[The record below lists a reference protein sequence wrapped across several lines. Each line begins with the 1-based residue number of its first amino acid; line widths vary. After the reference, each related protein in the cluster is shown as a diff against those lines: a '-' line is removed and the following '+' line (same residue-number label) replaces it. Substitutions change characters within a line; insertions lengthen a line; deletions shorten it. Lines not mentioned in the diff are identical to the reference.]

1 MNCVSGVLV
10 YICGMQLI
18 IGDKTYS
25 SWSLRPW
32 LLLKHYRISF
42 SETLVKLD
50 QSDTTSEIK
59 KFSASGRV
67 PCLVDG
73 DLTIWDSLAIMEY
86 LNEKFPNLQMYPEAL
101 DQRARCR
108 SIVSEMHSGFSD
120 MRRHLSFH
128 AKKSYT
134 NYDLKPAAND
144 IARVQEIWSE
154 ALENSGGPFLFGA
167 FSIADAMYAP
177 VCGRFQTYGVP
188 LKGESRVYCDR
199 IMELPA
205 MKEWYAGA
213 ERED

>member
-18 IGDKTYS
+18 IGDKTLS

-32 LLLKHYRISF
+32 LLMKHYGISF
-42 SETLVKLD
+42 TERLVNLD
-50 QSDTTSEIK
+50 QPGTTSEIK

-67 PCLVDG
+67 PCLIDG
-73 DLTIWDSLAIMEY
+73 ELTIWDSLAIMEY
-86 LNEKFPNLQMYPEAL
+86 LNEKFPKLQMYPEGIS
-101 DQRARCR
+101 QRARCR
-108 SIVSEMHSGFSD
+108 AIVCEMHSGFSD

-128 AKKSYT
+128 AKKRFT

-144 IARVQEIWSE
+144 IARVQEIWNE
-154 ALENSGGPFLFGA
+154 ALEKSGGPFLFGA

-188 LKGESRVYCDR
+188 LSGRLQMYCDR
-199 IMELPA
+199 ILALPA

-213 ERED
+213 ELEG